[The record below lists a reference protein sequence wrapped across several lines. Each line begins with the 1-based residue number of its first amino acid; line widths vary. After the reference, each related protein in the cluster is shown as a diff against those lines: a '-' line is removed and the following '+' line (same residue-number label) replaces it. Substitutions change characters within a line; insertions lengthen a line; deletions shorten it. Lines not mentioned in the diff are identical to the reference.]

1 MRGFSV
7 LALLLAFFLPLA
19 DAAAQQAKPH
29 KLGDYQSW
37 TAAVLGEGGHKVCY
51 AFTRAIKAEG
61 VPGRSANNVMLVVTH
76 RPQGRDQVALQ
87 AGYTYP
93 RNSNENGDPVQV
105 TVGSRSFGFFTSGN
119 SAFAREGHAAVAAFR
134 AGSQAVARGPAP
146 NGKGQASETFSL
158 SGFSA
163 AYEAISKECPAGGGG
178 RR

>member
-1 MRGFSV
+1 MRGFPV
-7 LALLLAFFLPLA
+7 LALLLAPFLPVA

-37 TAAVLGEGGHKVCY
+37 TAAAMGEGGQKVCY
-51 AFTRAIKAEG
+51 AFTRATKAEG
-61 VPGRSANNVMLVVTH
+61 VPGRSPNNVMLVVTH

-93 RNSNENGDPVQV
+93 RNGNESGDPVQV
-105 TVGSRSFGFFTSGN
+105 TVGSRSLGFFTSGS
-119 SAFAREGHAAVAAFR
+119 SAFAREGHAAVATLR
-134 AGSQAVARGPAP
+134 GGSQAVARGPAP

-158 SGFSA
+158 SGFGA